1 MADPVFLACN
11 LRLPTTKLRTAVNWD
26 YQSCWGGPDNT
37 CACVD
42 EDVDRGEYPLHDDF
56 HDDATALETKVQD
69 LADVTGTACDD
80 NDESTTKDKCDVRS
94 WRSDDKYAI
103 PYSKDEPDKTGS
115 GLFWWT
121 KSSPFDPRFDPQ
133 NRSKCESG
141 NRGFLCASKC
151 PTGYYRSFLE
161 TCKPCDDPEWSRS
174 LWVGLFL
181 GVFFLFIPVLFIGLY
196 FSQSDKT
203 ANQYM
208 VYPRMLVDL
217 GVVFYLV
224 YKSLFRYWPRELI
237 GWQRTDG
244 HSRTESVN
252 SLFMECAFDW
262 SFERRYQV
270 RKNREKTVKKP

>member
-1 MADPVFLACN
+1 
-11 LRLPTTKLRTAVNWD
+11 
-26 YQSCWGGPDNT
+26 
-37 CACVD
+37 
-42 EDVDRGEYPLHDDF
+42 
-56 HDDATALETKVQD
+56 
-69 LADVTGTACDD
+69 
-80 NDESTTKDKCDVRS
+80 
-94 WRSDDKYAI
+94 
-103 PYSKDEPDKTGS
+103 
-115 GLFWWT
+115 
-121 KSSPFDPRFDPQ
+121 
-133 NRSKCESG
+133 
-141 NRGFLCASKC
+141 
-151 PTGYYRSFLE
+151 
-161 TCKPCDDPEWSRS
+161 WSRS

-270 RKNREKTVKKP
+270 YLLLPWVVVLGFSLCGLFVWFVYTYDNTLLIIDGSEDVEAGELTWKRMVLGLSSKERKEAMTAKARAEKGDATVVAKEEYQVWRDKAVK

>member
-1 MADPVFLACN
+1 M
-11 LRLPTTKLRTAVNWD
+11 
-26 YQSCWGGPDNT
+26 
-37 CACVD
+37 
-42 EDVDRGEYPLHDDF
+42 
-56 HDDATALETKVQD
+56 
-69 LADVTGTACDD
+69 
-80 NDESTTKDKCDVRS
+80 
-94 WRSDDKYAI
+94 
-103 PYSKDEPDKTGS
+103 
-115 GLFWWT
+115 
-121 KSSPFDPRFDPQ
+121 
-133 NRSKCESG
+133 KCESG

-244 HSRTESVN
+244 IDGANGLHSDTVATQAEWFGDTAQDPARQRLVQADPTASSPTTRGPHRVYDSSE
-252 SLFMECAFDW
+252 LPGCREPAREATCPALARAA
-262 SFERRYQV
+262 RRRLAV
-270 RKNREKTVKKP
+270 ASGRPR